1 MGVAIAVAV
10 LAWLAALSVNDL
22 AHARLPNRLT
32 LPGALVILVGA
43 AFLGRGGAAL
53 LGACA
58 LAGVYLVVHAVA
70 PAGMG
75 AGDVKLA
82 LGTGGLTGASGVDA
96 WLLAALA
103 APVVTVAVAVL
114 LRRRSVPHGPGMCL
128 AAAVALG
135 LAWAGSS

>member
-10 LAWLAALSVNDL
+10 LAWLAALCAYDL
-22 AHARLPNRLT
+22 AHTRLPNRLT

-43 AFLGRGGAAL
+43 AFLGRGGPAL

-82 LGTGGLTGASGVDA
+82 LGTGGLTGAWGVDV

-103 APVVTVAVAVL
+103 APMVTVAVAIP

-128 AAAVALG
+128 ATAVALG
-135 LAWAGSS
+135 LAWAGSG